1 MNSITR
7 LLAVTGIGVAAGVA
21 IGAGPA
27 QAASSTGHDA
37 AVRTAVSGT
46 ANWNDDSD
54 VIGYFNSPIRC
65 ERVGRLGE
73 IRDRWDDYD
82 CYRVRYGFH
91 RGDWALEV
99 SSDRWGGGF
108 RPDCPR
114 PGGFDGGFGG
124 GFDNHGDGGFGPG
137 FHGRRSA

>member
-7 LLAVTGIGVAAGVA
+7 LLAVTGIGLAAGFS

-27 QAASSTGHDA
+27 QAASG
-37 AVRTAVSGT
+37 TAVSGT
-46 ANWNDDSD
+46 VHWNDDND
-54 VIGYFNSPIRC
+54 VVGYFNSPIRC

-91 RGDWALEV
+91 RGDWVLEV
-99 SSDRWGGGF
+99 SSGRWGGGF
-108 RPDCPR
+108 RPDCP
-114 PGGFDGGFGG
+114 PGGFDGGFGHHR
-124 GFDNHGDGGFGPG
+124 DG